1 MTHETSVHTIMTI
14 RTLQFAGLITIG
26 LCAPALA
33 QTADP
38 LAPVAWISGCWI
50 AEGKEHGSG
59 EMWLAPAGGTMLG
72 VSRTVRDGKT
82 IDFEFMQIRVNTEGK
97 LVFVAMP
104 SNQRETIFVAT
115 TLAQRD
121 VTFENASHDFPQRIT
136 YRSTGPETLV
146 ARVEGVRN
154 GATRSIDFPMRRGS
168 CERSE

>member
-14 RTLQFAGLITIG
+14 RTLQTAALVAIG

-33 QTADP
+33 QNTDP

-82 IDFEFMQIRVNTEGK
+82 IDFEFMQIRVNPEGK
-97 LVFVAMP
+97 LVFVARP
-104 SNQRETIFVAT
+104 SNQRETPFVAT
-115 TLAQRD
+115 TLAQGE

-136 YRSTGPETLV
+136 YRRTGPETLE
-146 ARVEGVRN
+146 ARIEGVRN

-168 CERSE
+168 CERSG

>member
-1 MTHETSVHTIMTI
+1 MAAWVPPDMPI
-14 RTLQFAGLITIG
+14 RTLQAAALITLG

-72 VSRTVRDGKT
+72 VGRTVRDGKT
-82 IDFEFMQIRVNTEGK
+82 VDYEFMQIRVNAEGK
-97 LVFVAMP
+97 LVFVALP
-104 SNQRETIFVAT
+104 SNQHETIFVAT
-115 TLAQRD
+115 TLAKGE

-136 YRSTGPETLV
+136 YRSTGMETLV
-146 ARVEGVRN
+146 ARIEGVHN

-168 CERSE
+168 CGRSE